1 MKIILEFCANNAH
14 FGTDEIMKRLEQ
26 HPDCEVYEYGCLTGC
41 GMCYM
46 TPYALVNGE
55 TVEAETASALYDAI
69 IRRIAD
75 VKLDN
80 NG

>member
-75 VKLDN
+75 VKSDN
-80 NG
+80 G